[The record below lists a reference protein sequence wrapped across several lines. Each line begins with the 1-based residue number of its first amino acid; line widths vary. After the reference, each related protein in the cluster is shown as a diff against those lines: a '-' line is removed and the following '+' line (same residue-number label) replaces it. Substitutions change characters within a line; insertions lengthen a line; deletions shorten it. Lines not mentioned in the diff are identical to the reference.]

1 MINALHFNCPIMAL
15 NTVFNKEM
23 TLNKHVVFFNK
34 NLKSII
40 KSFNFFESNYKD
52 IIDINLNYRIPSK
65 YNWDIIIKK
74 YESEFYDL
82 I

>member
-1 MINALHFNCPIMAL
+1 MVMNLGTNPTMINALHFNCPIMAL

-40 KSFNFFESNYKD
+40 KSFNFFEST
-52 IIDINLNYRIPSK
+52 
-65 YNWDIIIKK
+65 IKIL
-74 YESEFYDL
+74 L
-82 I
+82 ILI